1 MPHTVVY
8 GIPHCD
14 TVKRARAWLDAQGLP
29 YQFHDFKKL
38 GLSSEDLGRWLRT
51 LGADKL
57 VNRQGLT
64 WRRMDEATR
73 ARAQDDASLPALL
86 LENLSLIKRP
96 VVQWSDGTLTLGF
109 DPAVWQDRLSNL
121 R

>member
-1 MPHTVVY
+1 MADTVVY
-8 GIPHCD
+8 GIPNCD
-14 TVKRARAWLDAQGLP
+14 TVKRARAWLDAQGHR
-29 YQFHDFKKL
+29 YKFHDFKKS
-38 GLSSEDLGRWLRT
+38 GASPDDLDRWLRT
-51 LGADKL
+51 LGDDKL

-73 ARAQDDASLPALL
+73 ARAQGDASLRALL

-96 VVQWSDGTLTLGF
+96 VVQWSDGTLTVGF
-109 DPAVWQDRLSNL
+109 DETRWQDRLSTL

>member
-8 GIPHCD
+8 GIPHCN
-14 TVKRARAWLDAQGLP
+14 TVKRARAWLDAQDHP
-29 YQFHDFKKL
+29 YHFHDFKKL
-38 GLSSEDLGRWLRT
+38 GASPEDLGRWLRA
-51 LGADKL
+51 LGSDKL

-73 ARAQDDASLPALL
+73 ARAQDGASLPALL

-109 DPAVWQDRLSNL
+109 EPALWQDRLTTL